1 VRNRTPDHLELR
13 TRRLRGLVIA
23 IAVIFIGRLFI
34 VQVIEAP
41 AINKISVAAR
51 QVTHTVQ
58 AIRGTIYDST
68 GKVLAKTVMKY
79 DINAAPD
86 RVGPVKKTVNGVE
99 TEIPVDQAAAQLA
112 GLLGMTAAD
121 VMAKIVGTGPY
132 VNLKKGISIDVF
144 EKIKAL
150 GIDWVWG
157 DPVPSR
163 VYPSG
168 AVAGSLLG
176 FLTSDGVPMGGI
188 ESEMNSCLAG
198 VNGSETYQAGRDGI
212 KIPSSV
218 VTRVK
223 AVNGKDVHLTI
234 NGDLQYY
241 AQQVLTQYW
250 SSLRADWATAV
261 VVEVKTGKIL
271 VAADAPTM
279 DPNNPSASSV
289 ADRNERVFTAQF
301 EPGSVIK
308 ALTAATLIDT
318 GIGNP
323 EMRIVAP
330 YGWVIPGSNGY
341 RVTDSHMHGK
351 DKLTLTGVL
360 RDSSNTG
367 IMQLGQKVPFDTRFN
382 YLEAFGMG
390 KKTAVNFPGE
400 SGGIALPKSQWDQV
414 KKYVSMFGQGFSV
427 TPIQSA
433 MMYQTIA
440 NMGVRLQPRLIEGC
454 SDVGASPQD
463 QPIAAGVRAISA
475 SSARTTIDMLEKV
488 VEQGGIGRHA
498 AVPGYRV
505 GGKTGTAQI
514 IDPATGRYGYLHAIS
529 FIGMAPAEDPQY
541 VVAVTAFKSRTQS
554 TSLGVTPI
562 FKSIMQQVLRTFR
575 IPPSTTK
582 SANIA
587 TEWK

>member
-1 VRNRTPDHLELR
+1 MR
-13 TRRLRGLVIA
+13 TRPSDDNSRSRFVTLLIYVIA
-23 IAVIFIGRLFI
+23 IIFIGRLAI
-34 VQVIEAP
+34 VQIFEAP
-41 AINKISVAAR
+41 SINKVSLAAR
-51 QVTHTVQ
+51 ETNVKIP
-58 AIRGTIYDST
+58 AIRGTIIDST

-79 DINAAPD
+79 DINVAPIN
-86 RVGPVKKTVNGVE
+86 VGPVKKIVGGVSTTV
-99 TEIPVDQAAAQLA
+99 PLDQLVAQIS
-112 GLLGMTAAD
+112 GILGMTPQD
-121 VMAKIVGTGPY
+121 VQSKITGTSTY
-132 VNLKKGISIDVF
+132 ANLKRGVSVDAYSQ
-144 EKIKAL
+144 IKQL
-150 GIDWVWG
+150 GIPWIYTDA
-157 DPVPSR
+157 VPSR

-168 AVAGSLLG
+168 ALAGSLLG
-176 FLTSDGVPMGGI
+176 FLTTDGIPMGGI
-188 ESEMNSCLAG
+188 ESMENTCLAG
-198 VNGSETYQAGRDGI
+198 TDGQETYERGEDGI

-218 VTRVK
+218 VTRTK
-223 AVNGKDVHLTI
+223 AVNGHTVQLTI
-234 NGDLQYY
+234 NADLQYY
-241 AQQVLTQYW
+241 AQQVLTANW
-250 SSLRADWATAV
+250 SSLQADWATAV
-261 VVEVKTGKIL
+261 VIEVKTGKVL

-279 DPNNPSASSV
+279 DPNNPSATKV
-289 ADRNERVFTAQF
+289 VDRNERVFDAQF

-308 ALTAATLIDT
+308 TLTASALIDT

-323 EMRIVAP
+323 EMRVIAP
-330 YGWVIPGSNGY
+330 YGWVVPGSGGY
-341 RVTDSHMHGK
+341 RVTDSHVHGN

-367 IMQLGQKVPFDTRFN
+367 IMQLGQKVPFQTRYN
-382 YLEAFGMG
+382 YLLNFGAG
-390 KKTAVNFPGE
+390 KKTAIGFPGE
-400 SGGIALPKSQWDQV
+400 SSGLVLPSSQWDQV

-440 NMGVRLQPRLIEGC
+440 NMGVRLQPKLIDGC
-454 SDVGASPQD
+454 ADSSGRIQETAT
-463 QPIAAGVRAISA
+463 AAGTRVISS
-475 SSARTTIDMLEKV
+475 SSARTVIDMLEKV

-554 TSLGVTPI
+554 TSLGATPV
-562 FKSIMQQVLRTFR
+562 FKAIMQQVLRTYR
-575 IPPSTTK
+575 VPPSTTK

>member
-1 VRNRTPDHLELR
+1 MRNQTPDPIELR
-13 TRRLRGLVIA
+13 SRRLRGFVIA
-23 IAVIFIGRLFI
+23 IAILFIGRLGL
-34 VQVIEAP
+34 VQLIQAP
-41 AINKISVAAR
+41 EINKISVAAR
-51 QVTHTVQ
+51 EITRTVP
-58 AIRGTIYDST
+58 AIRGTIYDAT
-68 GKVLAKTVMKY
+68 GRVLAKTVLKF
-79 DINAAPD
+79 DINAAPN
-86 RVGPVKKTVNGVE
+86 RVGPVKHDTNGVS
-99 TEIPVDQAAAQLA
+99 TEIPVAQAATQLA
-112 GLLGMTAAD
+112 GLLGLTAD
-121 VMAKIVGTGPY
+121 EVLAKISGTSSY
-132 VNLKKGISIDVF
+132 VSLKKGVTIDVY
-144 EKIKAL
+144 EQIKAL
-150 GIDWVWG
+150 GIAWVWG
-157 DPVPSR
+157 DEVASR

-168 AVAGSLLG
+168 AVAGNLLG
-176 FLTSDGVPMGGI
+176 FLTSDGTPMGGI
-188 ESEMNSCLAG
+188 ESMMNTCLAG
-198 VNGSETYQAGRDGI
+198 KDGQETFEQGRDGI

-218 VTRVK
+218 VTQVK
-223 AVNGKDVHLTI
+223 AVDGRDVHLTI
-234 NGDLQYY
+234 NADLQYY

-271 VAADAPTM
+271 VAADAPSM
-279 DPNNPSASSV
+279 DPNNPGATNV
-289 ADRNERVFTAQF
+289 DNRNERVFDSQF

-323 EMRIVAP
+323 EMRIIAP
-330 YGWVIPGSNGY
+330 FGWVVPGTNGY
-341 RVTDSHMHGK
+341 RVTDSHVHGN

-367 IMQLGQKVPFDTRFN
+367 IMQLGQKVDFPTRYK
-382 YLEAFGMG
+382 YLTSFGAG
-390 KKTAVNFPGE
+390 QATGIKFPGE
-400 SGGIALPKSQWDQV
+400 TSGLVLQQAQWDQV

-427 TPIQSA
+427 SPIQSA

-440 NMGVRLQPRLIEGC
+440 NMGVRLSPSLIAGC
-454 SDVGASPQD
+454 TDVGA
-463 QPIAAGVRAISA
+463 AAPAINVGSGTRVISA
-475 SSARTTIDMLEKV
+475 TSARTTIDMLEKV

-514 IDPATGRYGYLHAIS
+514 IDPSTGRYGYLHAIS
-529 FIGMAPAEDPQY
+529 FIGMAPAENPQY

-575 IPPSTTK
+575 VPPSTTK
-582 SANIA
+582 SVNIA

>member
-1 VRNRTPDHLELR
+1 MRNRTPDPMDLR
-13 TRRLRGLVIA
+13 SRRVRLIVIA
-23 IAVIFIGRLFI
+23 VAALFMIRLFD

-51 QVTHTVQ
+51 EVNQTIQ
-58 AIRGTIYDST
+58 AIRGTIYDSS

-79 DINAAPD
+79 DVNAAPN
-86 RVGPVKKTVNGVE
+86 RVAPVKHTTGGVA
-99 TEIPVDQAAAQLA
+99 TEIPVDQVAAQLA
-112 GLLGMTAAD
+112 GILGVTQAD
-121 VMAKIVGTGPY
+121 VLAKISGTGAY
-132 VNLKKGISIDVF
+132 VNLQKGVSIDAY
-144 EKIKAL
+144 EQIKAL
-150 GIDWVWG
+150 DIPWIWG

-176 FLTSDGVPMGGI
+176 FLTSDGTAMGGI
-188 ESEMNSCLAG
+188 ESMMNSCLAG
-198 VNGSETYQAGRDGI
+198 VNGSDTYASGRDGI

-223 AVNGKDVHLTI
+223 AVNGKDVYLTI
-234 NGDLQYY
+234 NADLQYF

-250 SSLRADWATAV
+250 ASLQADWATAV
-261 VVEVKTGKIL
+261 VIEVKTGKVL

-279 DPNNPSASSV
+279 DPNNPSATAV
-289 ADRNERVFTAQF
+289 ADRNERVFDSQF

-308 ALTAATLIDT
+308 ALTAASLIDT

-323 EMRIVAP
+323 EMRVIAP
-330 YGWVIPGSNGY
+330 FGWVVPGTNGY
-341 RVTDSHMHGK
+341 RVTDSHVHGN

-367 IMQLGQKVPFDTRFN
+367 IMQLGQKVPFQTRYN
-382 YLEAFGMG
+382 YLTAFGAG
-390 KKTAVNFPGE
+390 KKTAISFPGE
-400 SGGIALPKSQWDQV
+400 SSGLVLPAEQWDQV

-440 NMGVRLQPRLIEGC
+440 NMGVRLQPKLIDGC
-454 SDVGASPQD
+454 ADVGSKPQD
-463 QPIAAGVRAISA
+463 APIAAGTRVIAA
-475 SSARTTIDMLEKV
+475 TSARTTIDMLEKV

-575 IPPSTTK
+575 VPPSTTK